1 MTGGWGKPT
10 GKEVSSGLVTG
21 LFSIPEGMAYANIG
35 GFNPVVGLY
44 AGVVSTIATLTLLV
58 GLVMLALG
66 MLRLGSVMQFVSKA
80 VMTGFTTGIAPDLP
94 GRENILTADDEIF
107 SSTRDAIEQGQAWV
121 DDHRDARTADEGAP
135 T

>member
-1 MTGGWGKPT
+1 MTGGWGRPT
-10 GKEVSSGLVTG
+10 GKDVSSGLVTG
-21 LFSIPEGMAYANIG
+21 LFSIPEGMAHANIG

-44 AGVVSTIATLTLLV
+44 SGVVSTIATLTLLL

-66 MLRLGSVMQFVSKA
+66 MLPLGSVMQFVSTA
-80 VMTGFTTGIAPDLP
+80 VMTGFTTGIAPEVP

-107 SSTRDAIEQGQAWV
+107 SSTRDAIDRGLARV